1 MKMFKLL
8 KAAGVWFLII
18 AVITAML
25 AGCCCPSGDSS
36 DTGNDDYAYD
46 DNNSKSSISESE
58 AISIAKKSTEVQKA
72 IANKHGLKFYSTP
85 DWGTCTA
92 KENYNGDW
100 NVELKGNIS
109 GYTDDYKKNFVYDKT
124 FTAKVTV
131 SSSGSIE
138 YVSVGY

>member
-46 DNNSKSSISESE
+46 DNNSNSSISESE
-58 AISIAKKSTEVQKA
+58 AISIAKKSTKVQNE
-72 IANKHGLKFYSTP
+72 IANKHRLKFFSTP

-92 KENYNGDW
+92 EKNAHGDW
-100 NVELKGNIS
+100 HVELNGNIS
-109 GYTDDYKKNFVYDKT
+109 GYTDNYKTDFVYGKM
-124 FTAKVTV
+124 FTAIVTV
-131 SSSGSIE
+131 SSSGS
-138 YVSVGY
+138 VKSVIVN